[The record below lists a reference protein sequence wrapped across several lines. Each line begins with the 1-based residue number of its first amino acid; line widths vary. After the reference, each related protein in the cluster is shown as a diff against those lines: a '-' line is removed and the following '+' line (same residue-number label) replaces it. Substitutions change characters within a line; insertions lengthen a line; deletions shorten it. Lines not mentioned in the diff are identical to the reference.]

1 VDDNTVRLENAPF
14 VEGDLGLHAFVI
26 AATRVGLPELR
37 RSEKATVLHAI
48 ERRPGEEIERA
59 GSAEIDAV
67 VLEAR
72 AIEIAAVDGDRF
84 GAELVRQ
91 AREPGLEESG
101 ALARRRR
108 PARVRSR
115 RDVENALV
123 PHARQ
128 RSERALQALDEHLE
142 YRFELGLGRHLA
154 RERVPVIE
162 ARVGEQRALRRSS
175 RQRCE
180 TVENRVLHYR
190 ESMPSSRVNQP
201 THEELLGI
209 YAQPKTIAVVGA
221 SNAVGKAA
229 HDIPSYL
236 QSQGYRIVPVNPRGG
251 EILGERAFAT
261 LRDVNVPVD
270 VVNVFRP
277 QGEADATARDAVAI
291 GAKVLWFQLGTDTDA
306 AAAVAAEAGMT
317 VVRRRCMGVTHGL
330 LGLGPGPHPRA

>member
-1 VDDNTVRLENAPF
+1 
-14 VEGDLGLHAFVI
+14 
-26 AATRVGLPELR
+26 
-37 RSEKATVLHAI
+37 
-48 ERRPGEEIERA
+48 
-59 GSAEIDAV
+59 
-67 VLEAR
+67 
-72 AIEIAAVDGDRF
+72 
-84 GAELVRQ
+84 
-91 AREPGLEESG
+91 
-101 ALARRRR
+101 
-108 PARVRSR
+108 
-115 RDVENALV
+115 
-123 PHARQ
+123 
-128 RSERALQALDEHLE
+128 
-142 YRFELGLGRHLA
+142 
-154 RERVPVIE
+154 
-162 ARVGEQRALRRSS
+162 
-175 RQRCE
+175 
-180 TVENRVLHYR
+180 
-190 ESMPSSRVNQP
+190 MPSSRVNQP